1 MKRAL
6 ITGITGQ
13 DGSYLAELLLEKGYK
28 VYGIVRRTSTTNL
41 ERIAHLEGEIELIY
55 ADLLDENSLIHA
67 LKVAEPDEVYNLAS
81 QSFVPASW
89 SQPVLTGEFTALGV
103 TRLLDAIRVVN
114 PRIRFYQASSSEMF
128 GATSEVPQNE
138 RTPFHP
144 RSPYG
149 VAKLYG
155 HWITINYRESYG
167 MFACSGIL
175 FNHESPR
182 RGLEFVTRKVT
193 HAVAR
198 IKYGLQRE
206 LRLGNLEARRDWGYA
221 KDYVEAMWLMLQQDE
236 PDDYVIATG
245 ETHSVREL
253 CELAFSLVGLDYRD
267 YVIVDPSLF
276 RPADVNLLVGDASKA
291 RRRLGWAPK
300 VRFQEL
306 IKMMVE
312 VDLAL
317 VTEYLAKRQVL
328 ESAKPEAHHPAES
341 WEPPVAR

>member
-13 DGSYLAELLLEKGYK
+13 DGSYLAEFLLEKGYK

-128 GATSEVPQNE
+128 GEAREVPQNE
-138 RTPFHP
+138 QTPFHP

-149 VAKLYG
+149 VAKVYG
-155 HWITINYRESYG
+155 HWITVNYRESYG

-198 IKYGLQRE
+198 IKYGVQQE

-221 KDYVEAMWLMLQQDE
+221 RDYVEAMWLMLQQDE

-253 CELAFSLVGLDYRD
+253 CELAFGCVGLDYRD
-267 YVIVDPSLF
+267 YVVVDPSLF
-276 RPADVNLLVGDASKA
+276 RPAEVNLLVGDASKA
-291 RRRLGWAPK
+291 RRRLGWEPK
-300 VRFQEL
+300 VRFEEL

-312 VDLAL
+312 ADLAL
-317 VTEYLAKRQVL
+317 VAEQLAKR
-328 ESAKPEAHHPAES
+328 EAIEGAES
-341 WEPPVAR
+341 PKSPLPR